1 MRVLNVLTGANYWFG
16 FEIFASADSST
27 LIGEKDVPN
36 LKVKNS
42 TEHGWP
48 WQTAHSDSCDLCGVN
63 PAALKSTLRSLLLFS
78 KDVQE
83 SSFHLAL
90 SKMTSHYSVDFIR
103 F

>member
-1 MRVLNVLTGANYWFG
+1 MRALNVLTGANYWFG

-63 PAALKSTLRSLLLFS
+63 PAALKSTLRSLLLFF
-78 KDVQE
+78 KGCARKQL
-83 SSFHLAL
+83 SFGAVRDDLAL
-90 SKMTSHYSVDFIR
+90 FG
-103 F
+103 